1 MDLNHPLNR
10 RVKMDLAFRRQLE
23 RDEEL
28 RVRQIERDEEL
39 RVKRQKEL
47 EEEEE
52 LIQRTKQREQ
62 EFLKQ
67 RAIEILNNLLNN
79 LM

>member
-10 RVKMDLAFRRQLE
+10 RVKMDLAFRRQL
-23 RDEEL
+23 
-28 RVRQIERDEEL
+28 ERDEEL

-67 RAIEILNNLLNN
+67 RAIEICNNLLNN